1 MVMRRPFAQVGA
13 LALAALAVAGLG
25 GRARADEVV
34 VGGVVAT
41 VPAGWSSSE
50 DGKLRVLSAP
60 RAEITVQLIVITE
73 STLERGLR
81 RVERD
86 LGKHF
91 EKIVWDARK
100 PRAGKVAG
108 MKTLARS
115 GDAALG
121 KLAVKLGVML
131 VQPRRGRP
139 VMVMMVAGAAT
150 FASHVTEL
158 GDLMLGLRPAK

>member
-1 MVMRRPFAQVGA
+1 MLG
-13 LALAALAVAGLG
+13 LLAALAAQGG
-25 GRARADEVV
+25 WPGRARADDVV
-34 VGGVVAT
+34 VGGVKAT
-41 VPAGWSSSE
+41 VPAGWTSSE

-73 STLERGLR
+73 STLVRGLR

-86 LGKHF
+86 LAKHF
-91 EKIVWDARK
+91 ENIVWDARK

-115 GDAALG
+115 GDGSLG

-131 VQPRRGRP
+131 VQPPRGRP

-158 GDLMLGLRPAK
+158 GNLMLGLRPAK